1 MKTKIVTGIKSVICS
16 GLFLISLFSLLSS
29 CKKDSVDTSLPT
41 MKLTPDN
48 VMGKTAQQVDV
59 TLTIYAPNGI
69 KSLEI
74 SKTINLVSSG
84 GVTNGTPVSTGDN
97 TYTFVYSYT
106 YQPDDVTKLVGINF
120 RLVDNKG
127 NAVEKDLTVDT
138 EASGAQKIYTHPW
151 KLTSKLWETRNP
163 IEENLKDC
171 GKDDVYTFNSDSTL
185 SINYGMNTGTGDCVF
200 DGFNIFDKWSLSDD
214 EKVFTRVYH
223 SVFDPTKITVEIFQV
238 KSLTKDKL
246 VMELSVDLSAFG
258 LSANELFLYT
268 FETM

>member
-1 MKTKIVTGIKSVICS
+1 MKTKTVKRIKSTIYLGMVA
-16 GLFLISLFSLLSS
+16 FSLLLVLPS
-29 CKKDSVDTSLPT
+29 CKKDSVDTSLPA

-84 GVTNGTPVSTGDN
+84 GITTGTPIIAGDN
-97 TYTFVYSYT
+97 TYTFVYTYT
-106 YQPDDVTKLVGINF
+106 YQPDEVNKLVGINF
-120 RLVDNKG
+120 RLTDNKE
-127 NAVEKDLTVDT
+127 NAVEKDLTVNT

-163 IEENLKDC
+163 VEESLQDC
-171 GKDDVYTFNSDSTL
+171 EKDDIYTFRSDSSM
-185 SINYGMNTGTGDCVF
+185 SINYGGSGCLF
-200 DGFNIFDKWSLSDD
+200 DGFNIFDKWSLSED
-214 EKVFTRVYH
+214 ETVFTWVYH
-223 SVFDPTKITVEIFQV
+223 SVFDPTKITVENFKV

-246 VMELSVDLSAFG
+246 VMEVAVDLSAFG
-258 LSANELFLYT
+258 LSKNELFLYT
-268 FETM
+268 FEST

>member
-1 MKTKIVTGIKSVICS
+1 MKTKIVTGIKSVIYS

-29 CKKDSVDTSLPT
+29 CKKDSVDTSLPI

-48 VMGKTAQQVDV
+48 VMGKTAQHVDA

-84 GVTNGTPVSTGDN
+84 GVTNGAPVSTGDN
-97 TYTFVYSYT
+97 TYTYVYSYT
-106 YQPDDVTKLVGINF
+106 YQPDEVNKLVGINF

-127 NAVEKDLTVDT
+127 NAVEKDLTVNT

-163 IEENLKDC
+163 IEESLQNC
-171 GKDDVYTFNSDSTL
+171 EKDDAYTFNSDSTM
-185 SINYGMNTGTGDCVF
+185 SINYGMTGCLF
-200 DGFNIFDKWSLSDD
+200 DGFNIFEKWSLSDD
-214 EKVFTRVYH
+214 EKVFTWVYH
-223 SVFDPTKITVEIFQV
+223 SVFDPTKITVETFQV

-246 VMELSVDLSAFG
+246 VMEVAVDLSAFG
-258 LSANELFLYT
+258 LSNNELFLYT
-268 FETM
+268 FETI

>member
-1 MKTKIVTGIKSVICS
+1 MKTKIITGIKSVTYFGFFI
-16 GLFLISLFSLLSS
+16 ISLALGLSS

-48 VMGKTAQQVDV
+48 VMGKTAQHVDA

-84 GVTNGTPVSTGDN
+84 GVTMGTPISTGEK
-97 TYTFVYSYT
+97 TYTYVYTYT
-106 YQPDDVTKLVGINF
+106 YQPDEVNKLVGINF

-127 NAVEKDLTVDT
+127 NAVEKDLTVNT

-163 IEENLKDC
+163 IEESLQNC
-171 GKDDVYTFNSDSTL
+171 EKDDAYTFHADSTM
-185 SINYGMNTGTGDCVF
+185 SINYGTTGCLF
-200 DGFNIFDKWSLSDD
+200 DGFNIFDKWTLSED
-214 EKVFTRVYH
+214 EKVFTWVYH
-223 SVFDPTKITVEIFQV
+223 SVFDPTKITVETFQV

-246 VMELSVDLSAFG
+246 VMEVAVDLSAFG
-258 LSANELFLYT
+258 LSNHELFLYT
-268 FETM
+268 FETI